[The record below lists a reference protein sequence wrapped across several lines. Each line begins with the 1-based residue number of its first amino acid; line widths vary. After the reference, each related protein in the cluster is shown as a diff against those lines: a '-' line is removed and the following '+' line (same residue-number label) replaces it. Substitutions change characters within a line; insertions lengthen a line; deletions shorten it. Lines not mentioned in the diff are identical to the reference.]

1 MRIGALRRRHVEAQA
16 RQRHVDRSRRDVGG
30 RVDRVGDRAPA
41 DLDERR
47 PARIVQVDHAGRVG
61 RQHLEQPALGGE
73 VRLHVLMEVEV
84 IARQVAEHAG
94 GEAHAVDALQRQG
107 VRRDFHHR
115 RPAAVLQHLAQ
126 QLLHVRGFRRGA
138 RGFAILAANAVRDG
152 AEHAG
157 AKAGGVEDRRQQVR
171 RRGLAVRAGDADDRH
186 APARVIEEAI
196 GEQRQRQP
204 RIANGEPGNRRARPA
219 AAIRKR
225 SPPRRAAPPDRRT
238 RRRRRAGP

>member
-1 MRIGALRRRHVEAQA
+1 MRTVPFGVFTSKRKPG
-16 RQRHVDRSRRDVGG
+16 QRHLDRPRRDVGG
-30 RVDRVGDRAPA
+30 RVDGVGDRPLA
-41 DLDERR
+41 DLDERG
-47 PARIVQVDHAGRVG
+47 PARIVHVDHARRVG

-73 VRLHVLMEVEV
+73 VRLHVFVEVEV

-94 GEAHAVDALQRQG
+94 GEAHAVDALQRQR

-115 RPAAVLQHLAQ
+115 GAAALLQHLAQ
-126 QLLHVRGFRRGA
+126 QLLHVGRFRRGA
-138 RGFAILAANAVRDG
+138 RGFAILAADAVGDG

-157 AKAGGVEDRRQQVR
+157 AKAGGVEDRREQVR

-204 RIANGEPGNRRARPA
+204 RIANGDPGNRRACPG
-219 AAIRKR
+219 AAIRTR
-225 SPPRRAAPPDRRT
+225 SPPRRARPPARRT